1 MQTNINQ
8 FGETL
13 SLPDF
18 WQRKALNLLREEID
32 VVLHAPTGAGKTFV
46 FEKLIESGW
55 KGKAT
60 YTVPTRA
67 LANDKFRD
75 WRERGWDV
83 GLVTGDLRSVSY
95 THLTLPTICSV

>member
-46 FEKLIESGW
+46 SEKLIESGW
-55 KGKAT
+55 
-60 YTVPTRA
+60 
-67 LANDKFRD
+67 
-75 WRERGWDV
+75 RG
-83 GLVTGDLRSVSY
+83 
-95 THLTLPTICSV
+95 